1 MLQAIRDRAQGL
13 IVWIIVG
20 LIIITFALFG
30 LGSYLG
36 GGGKAVVATVNG
48 TEISQ
53 AEFLREY
60 QNMRN
65 RLQKMLGKNYRPELF
80 DETRMK
86 QQVLE
91 SLIRRVLIEQAL
103 TDDNFHVAFEQVA
116 KTIHG
121 IPAFQGPD
129 GKFSAERY
137 NQVMRVKGMD
147 PDLFVLQMARDIA
160 QQYLQDG
167 IQEST
172 VVTDARLRDVLRLEG
187 QQREAGYFLLPVA
200 RYQDKIK
207 LDDKTIANWYEK
219 NKQRFQV
226 PEAVKLQYVEL
237 DLAKMASGIPI
248 SDAEIRAYYKQN
260 RENYLVE
267 PERRRVRHILITVNN
282 PAEDAKARKTI
293 EALAKRI
300 RQGGS
305 FAAVAKAAS
314 QDILTAKKGGDLGY
328 ITPGSMA
335 PAFDKL
341 AFSLKKGELGG
352 PVRTRFGYHLI
363 EVEDIKPARYRSLK
377 EVREQIRKEL
387 QMQQAEQRFN
397 KLAARLNDL
406 SFEISDSLEPV
417 AEELGLSLQ
426 TGPWITRDHAPPP
439 FDDPRI
445 LSAAFSDEVLHEGRN
460 SELLELSDT
469 RVMVLRVA
477 DHRPA
482 SVRPL
487 KEVRDKVVTALKTE
501 KARERALKDAEA
513 AIMALE
519 AGTPPEAVAKKYAQR
534 WVAAGLVG
542 RQGKKGDA
550 KDRMKSA
557 VRQALFDIPQP
568 HDDKPVFVSTLI
580 DPKHV
585 AVVGLFRVVDGKT
598 DLKGS
603 QAKDRRHALRRV
615 LGSSEFTAWL
625 ERLESE
631 ADITR
636 HLEVVNTDEL

>member
-30 LGSYLG
+30 LSSYLG

-53 AEFLREY
+53 AEFLHEY
-60 QNMRN
+60 QNMRE
-65 RLQKMLGKNYRPELF
+65 RLQQMLGENYRPELF
-80 DETRMK
+80 DESRMK

-91 SLIRRVLIEQAL
+91 SLIRRVLIDQAL
-103 TDDNFHVAFEQVA
+103 ADDNFHVAFERVA

-121 IPAFQGPD
+121 ISAFQGPD

-137 NQVMRVKGMD
+137 KQVMRVQGMD
-147 PDLFVLQMARDIA
+147 PDRFVLQVARDIA
-160 QQYLQDG
+160 QQDLQGG
-167 IQEST
+167 IQDSA
-172 VVTDARLRDVLRLEG
+172 VVTDGQLRDVLRLEG

-200 RYQDKIK
+200 RYQNKVK
-207 LDDKTIANWYEK
+207 LDEQTVADWYEK
-219 NKQRFQV
+219 NKQRFQI
-226 PEAVKLQYVEL
+226 PEAVKLQYIEIDL
-237 DLAKMASGIPI
+237 ETLAKNIQI
-248 SDAEIRAYYKQN
+248 SDEEIQAHYKQY
-260 RENYLVE
+260 RENYLLE
-267 PERRRVRHILITVNN
+267 PERRRVRHILITVKD

-293 EALAKRI
+293 EALARRI
-300 RQGGS
+300 RNGES
-305 FAAVAKAAS
+305 FAEVARAAS
-314 QDILTAKKGGDLGY
+314 QDPLTAEKGGDLGY
-328 ITPGSMA
+328 ITPGSMD

-397 KLAARLNDL
+397 DLVSRLNDL
-406 SFEISDSLEPV
+406 SFEIPDTLEPV
-417 AEELGLSLQ
+417 AEELGVPLEE
-426 TGPWITRDHAPPP
+426 GPWITRAHAPPP
-439 FDDPRI
+439 FDNPRI

-487 KEVRDKVVTALKTE
+487 KEVRDQVVAVLKAE
-501 KARERALKDAEA
+501 KARELALKDAEA
-513 AIMALE
+513 AIVALE
-519 AGTPPEAVAKKYAQR
+519 AGTPPEAVAKQYEQR

-542 RQGKKGDA
+542 RQGA
-550 KDRMKSA
+550 KANKDTVEPA
-557 VRQALFDIPQP
+557 VRKALFDIPRP
-568 HDDKPVFVSTLI
+568 HDGKPVFINTLI
-580 DPKHV
+580 DSQRV
-585 AVVGLFRVVDGKT
+585 AVVGLFRVVDGEV
-598 DLKGS
+598 DLKGA
-603 QAKDRRHALRRV
+603 QAKARRQALRRV
-615 LGSSEFTAWL
+615 LGASEFNAWVD
-625 ERLESE
+625 RLESE

-636 HLEVVNTDEL
+636 HLELVNSDAL